1 MERRPEMN
9 ILIVDDEIGPRES
22 LRMILK
28 SNYKVHCVENGHEAI
43 RMVQQAKMDVVLL
56 DLRMPGISGIDTL
69 KEIKGIDPDIRV
81 IIITAYGTQ
90 ESSDDANRYGVFD
103 YVLKPFNVPEILSR
117 VERAAQE
124 SFN

>member
-1 MERRPEMN
+1 MGTRPETN

-28 SNYKVHCVENGHEAI
+28 PNYKVHCVENGYEAI
-43 RMVQQAKMDVVLL
+43 RMVQQAKMDIVLL